1 MRSTKHDCLCLE
13 AVVVAV
19 AVVAVVDFVG
29 DVVVVVVVVA
39 VIVFSMVT
47 SHILKTQRHL
57 IRLSES

>member
-19 AVVAVVDFVG
+19 AGVDFVG

-47 SHILKTQRHL
+47 PHI
-57 IRLSES
+57 